1 MYWGELSSRPVKEN
15 LRVWIASC
23 MWTCHFH
30 ECRLVS
36 KLGIFHTY
44 VIKTAV
50 LRMAP
55 DTWGKRTKIG
65 SRPFIAVKYNI
76 FPFKSILENVFSYSF
91 WCILCL
97 RLAAV
102 KRELKVKE
110 MHLQEAARRRLLQL
124 QQEQREMELRRLDD
138 EIERKVYYSFLCS
151 HTLSL
156 FTLIWM

>member
-1 MYWGELSSRPVKEN
+1 MNSQLHVDLSFS
-15 LRVWIASC
+15 W
-23 MWTCHFH
+23 MQTCFEIGHFSH
-30 ECRLVS
+30 ICYKNSSVTNGTR
-36 KLGIFHTY
+36 Y
-44 VIKTAV
+44 
-50 LRMAP
+50 M
-55 DTWGKRTKIG
+55 GKADQDRQ
-65 SRPFIAVKYNI
+65 RAFIAVKHNI